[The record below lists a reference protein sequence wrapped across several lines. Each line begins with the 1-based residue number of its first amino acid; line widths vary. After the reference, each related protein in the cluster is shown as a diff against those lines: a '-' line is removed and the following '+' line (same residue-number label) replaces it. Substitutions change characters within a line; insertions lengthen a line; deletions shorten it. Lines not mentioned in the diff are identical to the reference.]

1 VVLVVA
7 TTSWNLNFNHNLILT
22 LYLGQT
28 QQQGIRFR
36 PVRTVYLSQ
45 TPGPPP
51 YRAPYLR
58 TARQKRHPARL
69 TKGSLHKGSTSPRLA
84 ARTPRNTA
92 QRHRTTADISTLT
105 SPSRSTRAM
114 DTCVVVEMSPH
125 PSQQPRRAYQDR
137 ISLSLSHDYENG
149 RRERQV

>member
-1 VVLVVA
+1 MLVFVSQSSCKEKSRPRGA
-7 TTSWNLNFNHNLILT
+7 CCCDDILEPKFQPQPHPNP
-22 LYLGQT
+22 LS
-28 QQQGIRFR
+28 RSN
-36 PVRTVYLSQ
+36 PTVYLSQ

-105 SPSRSTRAM
+105 SPSRSTCAM

-125 PSQQPRRAYQDR
+125 PIPATASSIPRQD
-137 ISLSLSHDYENG
+137 IPFSFS
-149 RRERQV
+149 